1 MPNVVQ
7 SAEPRVLSS
16 DEVKSM
22 SKIQDI
28 VNRKIRHTN
37 AHRINQARIA
47 MGISAVEFETNTKI
61 QTEICKRLKLDYPAK
76 ENPNMW
82 QGMYDYDITV
92 HGKTNPGTKI
102 MLGNDF
108 DTKTMKGVRLWLTK
122 RNILT
127 PAHIVYYGQELTFLG
142 FIAMAT
148 RNLLPNI
155 ERGEKCTIHVE
166 IPDWVWD
173 NGNKDFNGG
182 NPYRL
187 SDASPVDIIQAMN
200 DLTNPFVVTSYQMSS
215 HKRWNKEIPQFQHDV
230 DFEYVPPSKKQ
241 AGEELAEA
249 LIAENAL
256 LKEQLVKFRRHSDI
270 GQQPKRRQNE
280 TPAPAKKIVVK
291 TKKKPKQQPRKNI
304 DAY

>member
-16 DEVKSM
+16 DEAKSM

-28 VNRKIRHTN
+28 VNREIRHSN
-37 AHRINQARIA
+37 AHRINQERIA
-47 MGISAVEFETNTKI
+47 MGITAVEFETNTKI
-61 QTEICKRLKLDYPAK
+61 QTKICKRLKLDYPAK
-76 ENPNMW
+76 ENKNVW
-82 QGMYDYDITV
+82 QGMYDYIFTV
-92 HGKTNPGTKI
+92 HGATVPGTGI
-102 MLGNDF
+102 TLGQDF
-108 DTKTMKGVRLWLTK
+108 ETKMMKGARLWLTK

-127 PAHIVYYGQELTFLG
+127 PAHVIYYGQELTFLG

-155 ERGEKCTIHVE
+155 QRREICTISVE
-166 IPDWVWD
+166 IPDWFWN
-173 NGNKDFNGG
+173 NGNKDIAEG

-187 SDASPVDIIQAMN
+187 SDVSQIDIVQAMN
-200 DLTNPFVVTSYQMSS
+200 DLANPFVVTSYQMSS

-230 DFEYVPPSKKQ
+230 FLEYEPPDRKQ

-249 LIAENAL
+249 LLAENAM
-256 LKEQLVKFRRHSDI
+256 LKEQLAKFRRHPDI

-280 TPAPAKKIVVK
+280 TPTPAKRIVVK
-291 TKKKPKQQPRKNI
+291 AKKKPQQQPRKNL